1 MKRFSQ
7 KVAKDAKCWMSF
19 LLALIPLRPWRPSAI
34 LFLSPLVT
42 LAEPSVRLELGKP
55 EAWTGERLDFF
66 IELRADGSFDG
77 APSFDLPEVPGTVIF
92 KLGNPVLGSL
102 TEDDTEYFTQR
113 HEFALFSQADGAIEL
128 PPVRVRF
135 AHRKGYT
142 GPSFDESLETRP
154 ARITIRRPPGSSDLG
169 FLVTTDSLDIEE
181 SWDPAPG
188 PVEVGAV
195 FKRSIVQTADNLSGI
210 ALAPAPADAPEGVRF
225 YPGEPAVEDT
235 SARGSLSGE
244 RRETLTYLVQQAG
257 LHTLPAIRYD
267 WWNPATRMLESKT
280 LPAVSFT
287 ATAPP
292 PPPAQ
297 PSPMRFLWL
306 VPAALVVVLPLVFR
320 RQLRAAARWLRDR
333 IDPPSRR
340 AARSFLRACHHDDP
354 AAASREW
361 SRLRALR
368 PDLPASPEL
377 EARLLELQRCRFGP
391 GPAGSW
397 SGRELAVAFRE
408 LPSGHRH
415 ETRGPALPPL
425 NP

>member
-1 MKRFSQ
+1 MALGSL
-7 KVAKDAKCWMSF
+7 VP
-19 LLALIPLRPWRPSAI
+19 LLVTA
-34 LFLSPLVT
+34 T

-55 EAWTGERLDFF
+55 EAWTGERLNFS
-66 IELRADGSFDG
+66 IELRADGTFDG

-102 TEDDTEYFTQR
+102 NEDGTEYFTQR
-113 HEFALFSQADGAIEL
+113 HHFALFSQADGTVEL
-128 PPVRVRF
+128 PPVTVRF
-135 AHRKGYT
+135 AHKKGYT

-154 ARITIRRPPGSSDLG
+154 ARLTIRRPPGSAGLG

-181 SWDPAPG
+181 SWDPQPG

-195 FKRSIVQTADNLSGI
+195 FKRRIVQRADNLSGI
-210 ALAPAPADAPEGVRF
+210 ALAPAPAEAPEGVRF
-225 YPGEPAVEDT
+225 YPGDPTVKDT
-235 SARGSLSGE
+235 GDRGSLSGE
-244 RRETLTYLVQQAG
+244 RSETLTYLVQQAG

-267 WWNPATRMLESKT
+267 WWNPATRKLESKT
-280 LPAVSFT
+280 LPEVSFT

-292 PPPAQ
+292 PPPAT

-306 VPAALVVVLPLVFR
+306 LPAAVAAVLAGLFR
-320 RQLRAAARWLRDR
+320 HRLAAAARQLRDR
-333 IDPPSRR
+333 FDPPPRR

-368 PDLPASPEL
+368 PDLTTSAEL

-391 GPAGSW
+391 AAGAKW
-397 SGRELAVAFRE
+397 SGRPLAAAYRGLPVARA
-408 LPSGHRH
+408 SA
-415 ETRGPALPPL
+415 TPAHGLPPL